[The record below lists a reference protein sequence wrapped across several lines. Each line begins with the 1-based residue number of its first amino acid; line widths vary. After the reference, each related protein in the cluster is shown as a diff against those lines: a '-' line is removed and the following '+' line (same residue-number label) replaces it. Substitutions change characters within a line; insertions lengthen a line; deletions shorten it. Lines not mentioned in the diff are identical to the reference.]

1 MKVANGVFYD
11 TLRHAFPYATNCSS
25 RWNEDHPIE
34 IIRID
39 LWKCLTKYGGDKFPP
54 GILGV
59 IYSFF
64 MGDFLNSEDEN
75 PMFLCHVNGVMTVE
89 FDGRYDWGDV
99 YGYGGGGGFG
109 GRDDEAWIDPSVR
122 NEKMR
127 NEMKEHVDGCDL
139 LLSKSYANV
148 VRSRRY

>member
-1 MKVANGVFYD
+1 MANGVFYD
-11 TLRHAFPYATNCSS
+11 ILRHAFPYAKNFSC
-25 RWNEDHPIE
+25 RWDEDHPIE
-34 IIRID
+34 IVQID

-75 PMFLCHVNGVMTVE
+75 PMFLCHVNGVMTLE
-89 FDGRYDWGDV
+89 FDDRYDWGHA
-99 YGYGGGGGFG
+99 Y
-109 GRDDEAWIDPSVR
+109 
-122 NEKMR
+122 EKMR

-139 LLSKSYANV
+139 LLSKSYGNV
-148 VRSRRY
+148 VRSRVRW